1 MTSFRRLAF
10 FRIATVTVT
19 LSALATP
26 LAWYV
31 SRENAEQQVVE
42 FAQED
47 ATACVDACA
56 GC

>member
-31 SRENAEQQVVE
+31 SRENAEQQVVKLPGRC
-42 FAQED
+42 A
-47 ATACVDACA
+47 ARVDACA
-56 GC
+56 GR